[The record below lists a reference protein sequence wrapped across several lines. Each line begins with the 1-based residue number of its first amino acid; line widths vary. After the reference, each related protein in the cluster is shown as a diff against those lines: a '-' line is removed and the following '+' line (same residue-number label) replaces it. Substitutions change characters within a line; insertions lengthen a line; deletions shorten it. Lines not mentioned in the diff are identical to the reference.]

1 MTNEG
6 SPEAPERPPDAADDR
21 LRDVNEQLTLTSL
34 HALQRAEE
42 SAQRYQEQTRVL
54 SKKQEDLRS
63 LASELTLT
71 EYRER
76 NHLAMELHDYLAQML
91 VVGRL
96 KIGQAR
102 HQTPSVDP
110 SLVKLIDDLDD
121 IFSKSLD
128 YTRTLMAELRPPTL
142 RESGL
147 PVALKGLGEQMVK
160 HGLRVDVH
168 ASHDYVPLPD
178 DQAML
183 LYQSVRELLLNVVKH
198 ARTDHAKVL
207 MSFSEDETL
216 TLSVQDHGLGFDVGL
231 LRAKP
236 GGQHFGLLSVL
247 ERMEAMGGSFEA
259 DSGPGRG
266 TTITLGLSL
275 RPTVESVPLSV
286 AVNRRLTPID
296 QACGVIRVLLVDDH
310 AMVRQGLRT
319 ILDRYPDVTIVGEAG
334 SGLEAV
340 TMAAELMPDVILMD
354 IKLPLMDGIE
364 ATKRIKAAQPGGAV
378 IGLSVNNSA
387 QAIRAMK
394 EAGAAT
400 FISKDAVVEQLHDTI
415 VALVPRPPG
424 PAGSNSRPG
433 SHGLPLI

>member
-1 MTNEG
+1 MT
-6 SPEAPERPPDAADDR
+6 SAKDRVMTSERTPGTPSLTPNATEDR
-21 LRDVNEQLTLTSL
+21 LRDANERLTLTSL
-34 HALQRAEE
+34 QALQRAEE
-42 SAQRYQEQTRVL
+42 SAQNYQDQARVL
-54 SKKQEDLRS
+54 SKKQDDLRA

-71 EYRER
+71 ELRER
-76 NHLAMELHDYLAQML
+76 KHLATELHDYLAQLL

-102 HQTPSVDP
+102 HQTASADP
-110 SLVKLIDDLDD
+110 SLVKLISDLDD

-147 PVALKGLGEQMVK
+147 LVALTGLGEQLAK

-198 ARTDHAKVL
+198 AHTDHAKVL
-207 MSFSEDETL
+207 VSFSAGKAL
-216 TLSVQDHGLGFDVGL
+216 TLSVQDQGSGFEVGL
-231 LRAKP
+231 LRAKAR
-236 GGQHFGLLSVL
+236 GQHFGLLSVL

-275 RPTVESVPLSV
+275 KPTIESAPLSV
-286 AVNRRLTPID
+286 AVNRRLTTIN

-319 ILDRYPDVTIVGEAG
+319 VLDRYPDVTIVGEAG
-334 SGLEAV
+334 NGLEAV

-364 ATKRIKAAQPGGAV
+364 ATKRIKAAQPGVVV
-378 IGLSVNNSA
+378 IGLSVHNSA
-387 QAIRAMK
+387 KGIRAMK

-400 FISKDAVVEQLHDTI
+400 FISKDAAVEQLHNTI
-415 VALVPRPPG
+415 AALAPRPPG
-424 PAGSNSRPG
+424 TRR
-433 SHGLPLI
+433 LE

>member
-1 MTNEG
+1 MTNER
-6 SPEAPERPPDAADDR
+6 SPEAPERPPNAADNR
-21 LRDVNEQLTLTSL
+21 LRDANEQLTLTSL
-34 HALQRAEE
+34 QALQRAEE
-42 SAQRYQEQTRVL
+42 AAQCYQEQTRVL
-54 SKKQEDLRS
+54 SKKQEELRA
-63 LASELTLT
+63 LASELALT

-102 HQTPSVDP
+102 HQTASVDP

-128 YTRTLMAELRPPTL
+128 YTRTLMAQLRPLTL

-147 PVALKGLGEQMVK
+147 PVALKRLGEQMVK
-160 HGLRVDVH
+160 HGLSVEVH
-168 ASHDYVPLPD
+168 ASHDYVALPD

-207 MSFSEDETL
+207 MSFSEDDTL
-216 TLSVQDHGLGFDVGL
+216 TLTVQDQGLGFDVGL
-231 LRAKP
+231 LRAKT

-266 TTITLGLSL
+266 TRITLRLSL
-275 RPTVESVPLSV
+275 RPTVEPAPLSV
-286 AVNRRLTPID
+286 AVNRSITTIS
-296 QACGVIRVLLVDDH
+296 QASGVIRVLLVDDH
-310 AMVRQGLRT
+310 ALVRQGLRT
-319 ILDRYPDVTIVGEAG
+319 VLDRYPDVTIVGEAG
-334 SGLEAV
+334 NGLEAV
-340 TMAAELMPDVILMD
+340 AMAADLMPDVILMD

-364 ATKRIKAAQPGGAV
+364 ATRRITVAQPGV
-378 IGLSVNNSA
+378 VVVGLSVNNSA
-387 QAIRAMK
+387 QGIRAMK

-400 FISKDAVVEQLHDTI
+400 FIPKDDVVEQLHDTI
-415 VALVPRPPG
+415 AALATAAGTRRPE
-424 PAGSNSRPG
+424 
-433 SHGLPLI
+433 